1 MTHADEIVFLPA
13 RAEAPESRPLMLVL
27 PGGGYAHHA
36 PHEAEPVAAWLN
48 DAGLNAVVFRYPVAP
63 QRHPEPIVA
72 TRSLLAALRRGEHG
86 AFDVSRIGVLGF
98 SAGGHLAA
106 TLSSAPTAAERAA
119 HDIDARPDLAIL
131 CYPVISMTDLVH
143 RGSVDALLG
152 LDAPVAAR
160 AALDAD
166 ALVDERTPPT
176 FLWHTAA
183 DEAVPVTHA
192 LAYTRALVRHGVPA
206 DLHVFAEGAHGK
218 GLATGLGPLEGWTRL
233 AVDWIREQGW

>member
-1 MTHADEIVFLPA
+1 MTTADEIVFLPA
-13 RAEAPESRPLMLVL
+13 RDAEHATRPLVLVL
-27 PGGGYAHHA
+27 PGGGYTHHA
-36 PHEAEPVAAWLN
+36 PHEAEPVAEWLN
-48 DAGLNAVVFRYPVAP
+48 EAGLNAVVFRYPVAP
-63 QRHPEPIVA
+63 HRHPEPVVA
-72 TRSLLAALRRGEHG
+72 TRSLLTALRRGEHG
-86 AFDVSRIGVLGF
+86 AFDPSRIAVLGF

-119 HDIDARPDLAIL
+119 HDVDARPDLAIL
-131 CYPVISMTDLVH
+131 CYPVVSMTDLVH

-152 LDAPVAAR
+152 PDASIAAR

-166 ALVDERTPPT
+166 ALVDARTPPT

-183 DEAVPVTHA
+183 DEAVPATHA

-218 GLATGLGPLEGWTRL
+218 GLAHGLGPLEGWTRL
-233 AVDWIREQGW
+233 AEEWIREQGW